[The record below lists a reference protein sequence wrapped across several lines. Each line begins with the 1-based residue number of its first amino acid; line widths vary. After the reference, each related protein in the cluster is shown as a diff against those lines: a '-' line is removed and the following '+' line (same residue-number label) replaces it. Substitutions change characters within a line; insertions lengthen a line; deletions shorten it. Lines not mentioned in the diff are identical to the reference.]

1 MYYVLSLP
9 ILQYMQAYYRDIYF
23 PKHLVFTIGR
33 FRRFWWRVE
42 YPGLNC
48 TADQRESVLH
58 HSLSFSDSPF
68 LDEENDV
75 NLTTSFGL
83 VRPCIIDIACRGDVF
98 LIQAHTTEWPWRC
111 HKSRLLACLDHLN
124 NWLEWHHDWS
134 LTHAV
139 NVWGGQKSSAA
150 PIHAVQWLSIV
161 VCSQPQS
168 NYGKQG
174 HWKHV
179 YQISGIYYTYGT

>member
-1 MYYVLSLP
+1 MYHVLSLP
-9 ILQYMQAYYRDIYF
+9 NLQYMQAYYRDIYF

-83 VRPCIIDIACRGDVF
+83 VRPC
-98 LIQAHTTEWPWRC
+98 
-111 HKSRLLACLDHLN
+111 
-124 NWLEWHHDWS
+124 
-134 LTHAV
+134 
-139 NVWGGQKSSAA
+139 
-150 PIHAVQWLSIV
+150 
-161 VCSQPQS
+161 
-168 NYGKQG
+168 
-174 HWKHV
+174 
-179 YQISGIYYTYGT
+179 